1 VTEPRRP
8 GPVLEVGDFK
18 RAFER
23 FQKDEMSQRAAA
35 LTYYALM
42 SLFPTLLVGA
52 AVLGVFGQEA
62 LVTDAADYL
71 KDAGAPQETVDAVT
85 SALESAQS
93 QRGTAVGALVV
104 GLATAMWGA
113 AGAFGS
119 VGAALNQVFRVEEGR
134 GFVKHKLH
142 NLGWTLLLILLAAVT
157 LMLLF
162 LGGGIASDVL
172 GEIGLGDTA
181 VTVWNVLRWPGAL
194 LVAML
199 VYAVVYFAAP
209 NVEIRHFRYITPGAV
224 FGVVLWIVASAAFF
238 FYVSSFAGY
247 SATYGAFA
255 TVVILL
261 IWLYLTSAVLLLGA
275 ELNAVVDVRR
285 SRHLPRNYDGP
296 VLPPKAPAKA

>member
-1 VTEPRRP
+1 VIIEFS
-8 GPVLEVGDFK
+8 DFK
-18 RAFER
+18 QAFKR

-42 SLFPTLLVGA
+42 SLFPALLIGV
-52 AVLGVFGQEA
+52 AVLGYFGQAA
-62 LVTDAADYL
+62 LVSDAADYL
-71 KDAGAPQETVDAVT
+71 KDAGAPPETVDAVT
-85 SALESAQS
+85 KALESAQS
-93 QRGTAVGALVV
+93 QRGTALGALII
-104 GLATAMWGA
+104 GLVTALWGA

-119 VGAALNQVFRVEEGR
+119 VGSALNQVFRVEEGR

-142 NLGWTLLLILLAAVT
+142 NLAWTLLLIFLAAVT

-162 LGGGIASDVL
+162 LGGGLAEDVL
-172 GEIGLGDTA
+172 GLVGLGESA
-181 VTVWNVLRWPGAL
+181 VAVWSIVRWPGAL

-199 VYAVVYFAAP
+199 VYAVVYYAAP
-209 NVEIRHFRYITPGAV
+209 NVEIRHWRYITPGAV
-224 FGVVLWIVASAAFF
+224 FGVLAWLLASAAFF
-238 FYVSSFAGY
+238 FYVSSFASY

-275 ELNAVVDVRR
+275 ELNAVVDLRR

-296 VLPPKAPAKA
+296 VLPPKEPAEA